1 MQDVKTSSRFFGLAV
16 LLGFFSILQ
25 MFFVEIGWKRVPAK
39 GIPNGKRFWMSVPTK
54 CWECANSDV
63 LDVLFH
69 PFGTWKSV
77 VRKCQVERNVEPKRV
92 ELSTMFNW
100 HVTFMSPKQCFQK
113 TKKPSKHGKK
123 SWNLFFFKKKITFFH
138 YFFHYS
144 VGMFLGI
151 FISRSGHSLKGRKP
165 APGDPKPVVI
175 NVEAWKF
182 DGKIH
187 RW

>member
-39 GIPNGKRFWMSVPTK
+39 GIPNG
-54 CWECANSDV
+54 ECA
-63 LDVLFH
+63 
-69 PFGTWKSV
+69 FGCSGCSFSSFRDSKSV

-123 SWNLFFFKKKITFFH
+123 TGTFFFKKTSPFSTTFSTTRWGCFWG
-138 YFFHYS
+138 FSF
-144 VGMFLGI
+144 
-151 FISRSGHSLKGRKP
+151 P
-165 APGDPKPVVI
+165 APGIRWKVSNLLQGDPKP
-175 NVEAWKF
+175 
-182 DGKIH
+182 G
-187 RW
+187 RWLT